1 MANDFCTVCPTGC
14 TDPLLPALATDD
26 CAKPHLSQIEEVF
39 IRPDAATGP
48 ADWEDASDW
57 AAVIDNTNTDNT
69 KVKRLPVIG
78 GLPAPDK
85 AVVELPKGKK
95 MNAERTY
102 KLELRTKDTS
112 DKNVA
117 FAKALQCGSTNFAFW
132 YATRGLK
139 LYGGQDGIVPSMVDA
154 DLILAAGNG
163 EYEEIV
169 INIEFKACG
178 DPTAIVNPLA

>member
-1 MANDFCTVCPTGC
+1 MANEFCVVCPEGC

-26 CAKPHLSQIEEVF
+26 CPKPHLSQIEELF
-39 IRPDAATGP
+39 IKPDLASGP
-48 ADWEDASDW
+48 TDWELAADW
-57 AAVIDNTNTDNT
+57 AAVIDNTNATNT

-78 GLPAPDK
+78 GLPAADK
-85 AVVELPKGKK
+85 TVVELPKGRK
-95 MNAERTY
+95 MPAERTY

-117 FAKALQCGSTNFAFW
+117 FAKALQCGSTNFTFW

-154 DLILAAGNG
+154 DVILGAGDG
-163 EYEEIV
+163 DYEEIV
-169 INIEFKACG
+169 INIEFRACG
-178 DPTAIVNPLA
+178 DPFSIPNPLA